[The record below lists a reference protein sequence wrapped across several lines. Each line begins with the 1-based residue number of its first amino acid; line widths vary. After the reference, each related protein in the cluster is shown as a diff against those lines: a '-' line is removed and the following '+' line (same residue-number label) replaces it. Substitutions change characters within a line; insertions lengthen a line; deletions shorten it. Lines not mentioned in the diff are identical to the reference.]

1 MIPYLLQKLDFL
13 ILGNLEY
20 SLSEDKIYID
30 NVNYMSTYFS
40 RGVGVGKYRVSFKRS
55 FGTLEIEAETPEEV
69 LKLLQKVPELLEEVD
84 EVLAR
89 KELQVSSA
97 SLKGLIYRSEEGP
110 LLTVPKDRLSTRE
123 AIALLIYAVYPDD
136 ITSRELNRLLTI
148 SGWFSPGYASRLTEL
163 RRAGYVVKT
172 NNAYKITINGMR
184 WIEGEVIPKAKAGEK
199 YG

>member
-1 MIPYLLQKLDFL
+1 LIPYLLQKLDFL
-13 ILGNLEY
+13 TLGNLEY
-20 SLSEDKIYID
+20 S
-30 NVNYMSTYFS
+30 
-40 RGVGVGKYRVSFKRS
+40 VSFKRS

>member
-30 NVNYMSTYFS
+30 NVNYMFTYFS
-40 RGVGVGKYRVSFKRS
+40 RGVDVGKYRVSFKRS

>member
-1 MIPYLLQKLDFL
+1 LIPYLLQKLDFL
-13 ILGNLEY
+13 TLGNLGCF
-20 SLSEDKIYID
+20 LSEDKIYID
-30 NVNYMSTYFS
+30 NVNYMFTYFS
-40 RGVGVGKYRVSFKRS
+40 RGVDVGKYRVSFKRS

>member
-13 ILGNLEY
+13 TLGNLGCF
-20 SLSEDKIYID
+20 LSEDKIYID
-30 NVNYMSTYFS
+30 NVNYMFTYFS
-40 RGVGVGKYRVSFKRS
+40 RGVDVGKYRVSFKRS

>member
-13 ILGNLEY
+13 VLGNLEY
-20 SLSEDKIYID
+20 SLSKDKIYID
-30 NVNYMSTYFS
+30 NVNYMFTYFS
-40 RGVGVGKYRVSFKRS
+40 RGVDVGKYRVSFKRS